1 MEIMDLITQIFEV
14 CIIPLMGILTAYFV
28 KWIGVKT
35 EELKEETKN
44 EKIEKYLNMLNNTIT
59 NCVIATTQTYVDTL
73 KAQGAFDI
81 EAQKTAFTMTY
92 EAVAKLLTDEATE
105 YLNEAVG
112 DLNLYITQ
120 KIEAEVNLNKTIK
133 FE

>member
-1 MEIMDLITQIFEV
+1 MEIMDLIAQIFEV

-28 KWIGVKT
+28 KWIGVKI
-35 EELKEETKN
+35 EGLKEETKN
-44 EKIEKYLNMLNNTIT
+44 EKTEKYLDMLNNTIT

-73 KAQGAFDI
+73 KAQGAFDM

-92 EAVAKLLTDEATE
+92 EAVAKLLTDEAAE

-120 KIEAEVNLNKTIK
+120 KIEAEVNLNKIIK
-133 FE
+133 PE

>member
-1 MEIMDLITQIFEV
+1 MDLITQIFEV

-44 EKIEKYLNMLNNTIT
+44 EKTEKYLDMLNNTIT

-112 DLNLYITQ
+112 DLNLNITQ

>member
-1 MEIMDLITQIFEV
+1 MEIMDLIAQIFEV

-28 KWIGVKT
+28 KWIGVKI
-35 EELKEETKN
+35 EGLKEETKN
-44 EKIEKYLNMLNNTIT
+44 EKTEKYLDMLNNTIT

-73 KAQGAFDI
+73 KAQGAFDM

-120 KIEAEVNLNKTIK
+120 KIEAEVNLNKIIK
-133 FE
+133 HE

>member
-1 MEIMDLITQIFEV
+1 MTMTLLAEIMEV
-14 CIIPLMGILTAYFV
+14 VIIPLLGILTAYIV
-28 KWIGVKT
+28 KLVN
-35 EELKEETKN
+35 TKIEDIN
-44 EKIEKYLNMLNNTIT
+44 ENRNNALEEKYLTMLGETIT
-59 NCVIATTQTYVDTL
+59 DCVTATTQTYVDTL
-73 KAQGAFDI
+73 KAQGAFDM

-120 KIEAEVNLNKTIK
+120 KIEAEVNLNKIIK
-133 FE
+133 PE